1 VPTYQYACTDCADRL
16 EVVQK
21 FTDDPLTVCPSC
33 GGKLRKIF
41 SPVGIVF
48 KGSGFYRTDSRPS
61 QKSSEPAAS
70 SANGS
75 DSKKSDSAKSEGSSS
90 SSGDK
95 SGGGDKKAGDKVGS
109 GSSSSSSSSGSSGS
123 SGSSDSKVA

>member
-21 FTDDPLTVCPSC
+21 FTDDSLTVCPAC
-33 GGKLRKIF
+33 GGKLRKVF

-48 KGSGFYRTDSRPS
+48 KGSGFYRTDSRSS
-61 QKSSEPAAS
+61 QKSEPAAA

-75 DSKKSDSAKSEGSSS
+75 GSKAESKKADSAAGNGSA

-95 SGGGDKKAGDKVGS
+95 SGSGDSKKSEKVGT
-109 GSSSSSSSSGSSGS
+109 GSSTPSSGS
-123 SGSSDSKVA
+123 KVA

>member
-21 FTDDPLTVCPSC
+21 FTDDSLTVCPAC
-33 GGKLRKIF
+33 GGKLRKVF

-48 KGSGFYRTDSRPS
+48 KGSGFYRTDSRSS
-61 QKSSEPAAS
+61 QKSEPAAA

-75 DSKKSDSAKSEGSSS
+75 GSKAESKKADSAAGNGSASSAEASGSGNSKKSEKVGTGSST
-90 SSGDK
+90 
-95 SGGGDKKAGDKVGS
+95 
-109 GSSSSSSSSGSSGS
+109 SSGS
-123 SGSSDSKVA
+123 KVA